1 MAKVEKLDRT
11 YEVRLDEFEKRLF
24 VLKIDYDK
32 YINGIDRVEP
42 SKEREDLRRLLK
54 EIEQIP
60 VKAARQLHRMR
71 SLKARFSSM
80 ELFWTRNLLQIERG
94 THPKQQFRAKLHE
107 AARGAAPPAEAV
119 RARRPTAQ
127 EREEGRFR
135 EVFDEYVAKRR
146 ACGQPTDL
154 SYDAIR
160 DVLSKQVRT
169 IKSRYDCSDVQFRVT
184 VEDGKAKVK
193 AVPQR

>member
-11 YEVRLDEFEKRLF
+11 YEGRLDEFEKRLF

-32 YINGIDRVEP
+32 YFNGLERVEP
-42 SKEREDLRRLLK
+42 VKERDDLRRLLK

-60 VKAARQLHRMR
+60 VKATRQLHRMR
-71 SLKARFSSM
+71 SMKARFSSM

-94 THPKQQFRAKLHE
+94 THPKQQFRAKVHE
-107 AARGAAPPAEAV
+107 AARAVAAPEV
-119 RARRPTAQ
+119 KRERPPTPQ
-127 EREEGRFR
+127 EREDGRYR
-135 EVFDEYVAKRR
+135 AVFEEYVATRER
-146 ACGQPTDL
+146 CGQTGEL
-154 SYDAIR
+154 NYDAIR
-160 DVLSKQVRT
+160 DVLAKQVRT
-169 IKSRYDCSDVQFRVT
+169 IKSRYDCTDVHFRVT

>member
-11 YEVRLDEFEKRLF
+11 YEGRLDEFEKRLF

-32 YINGIDRVEP
+32 YFNGLERIEP
-42 SKEREDLRRLLK
+42 VKERDDLRRLLK

-60 VKAARQLHRMR
+60 VKATRQLHRMR
-71 SLKARFSSM
+71 SMKARFSSM

-94 THPKQQFRAKLHE
+94 THPKQQFRAKVHE
-107 AARGAAPPAEAV
+107 AARGAAPPEV
-119 RARRPTAQ
+119 KKERRPTAQ
-127 EREEGRFR
+127 EREEGRYR
-135 EVFDEYVAKRR
+135 EIFDEYVATRQR
-146 ACGQPTDL
+146 CGQSGEL
-154 SYDAIR
+154 NYDAIR
-160 DVLSKQVRT
+160 DVLAKQVRT
-169 IKSRYDCSDVQFRVT
+169 IKSRYDCADVHFRVT